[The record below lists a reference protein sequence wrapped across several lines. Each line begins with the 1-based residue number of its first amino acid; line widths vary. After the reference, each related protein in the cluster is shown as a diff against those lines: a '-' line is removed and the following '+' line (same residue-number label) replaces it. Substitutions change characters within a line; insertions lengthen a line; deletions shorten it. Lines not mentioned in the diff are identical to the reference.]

1 MPVADIAAAIITR
14 NAGPTLAAALDSLRS
29 LPEVVI
35 YDNGS
40 TDDTLEVAGRYE
52 NVRLFTGE
60 FMGFGKTFNHAADL
74 ATRDWVFTIDAD
86 EAISDALL
94 RSIDAADLSD
104 PQLAYEVLRDTY
116 RMGRHVKHAGW
127 ARDWLLRLYNR
138 QVFRHSEDDV
148 HPRIYVPE
156 GARVQRLD
164 GPLIHNAVQELSQ
177 FLDKTN
183 HYTELR
189 RISTNKTFPPLVIFL
204 RAFWAFLK
212 AYFFQGGFLDG
223 WRGLV
228 IAVSNFNGTFFKYMK
243 IYADKATG
251 REASGA

>member
-1 MPVADIAAAIITR
+1 MPLQDIAAAIITK
-14 NAGPTLAAALDSLRS
+14 NAAGTLGPTLDSLRQ
-29 LPEVVI
+29 LPEVSI

-40 TDDTLEVAGRYE
+40 TDDTLEIARSYP
-52 NVRLFTGE
+52 NVKLSTGE
-60 FMGFGKTFNHAADL
+60 FLGFGRTFNMAADL
-74 ATRDWVFTIDAD
+74 ATLDWVFTIDAD
-86 EAISDALL
+86 EVISAELL
-94 RSIDAADLSD
+94 AAMDAADLSD
-104 PQLAYEVLRDTY
+104 PKHAYEVLRDNY
-116 RMGRHVKHAGW
+116 LMGRHVKHAGW

-138 QVFRHSEDDV
+138 HVFRHSEDDV
-148 HPRIYVPE
+148 HPRIYVPA
-156 GARVQRLD
+156 GCSVSRLKGSLQHD
-164 GPLIHNAVQELSQ
+164 AVQELSQ

-189 RISTNKTFPPLVIFL
+189 RQSTSKTYPPVVIFF

-251 REASGA
+251 RASGG

>member
-1 MPVADIAAAIITR
+1 MPLQDIAAAIITK
-14 NAGPTLAAALDSLRS
+14 NAGRTLAATLDSLRP
-29 LPEVVI
+29 LPEVVV

-40 TDDTLEVAGRYE
+40 TDATLEIARQYP
-52 NVRLFTGE
+52 NVRLSTGE
-60 FMGFGKTFNHAADL
+60 FFGFGKTFNHAADL

-86 EAISDALL
+86 ETISNELMQE
-94 RSIDAADLSD
+94 IDSVDLGD
-104 PQLAYEVLRDTY
+104 PQLAYEVLRDNY
-116 RMGRHVKHAGW
+116 LMGKHVRHAGW

-138 QVFRHSEDDV
+138 RVFRHSEDDV
-148 HPRIYVPE
+148 HPRIYVPA
-156 GARVQRLD
+156 GARVRRLRGSLAHD
-164 GPLIHNAVQELSQ
+164 AVQELSQ

-189 RISTNKTFPPLVIFL
+189 RTSMSRTYPPVVIFL
-204 RAFWAFLK
+204 RATWAFIK
-212 AYFFQGGFLDG
+212 AYFIQGGFLDG

-251 REASGA
+251 RRTA